1 MAEDVAPSEIDASKA
16 PLLDHLIELRRRLL
30 WSVLALAGAFA
41 ACVYFARHILSLLV
55 APLQYAGQKTLINTE
70 IYGGFFVEL
79 KVAFFAAMMIA
90 SPIIANQIWLFVAP
104 GLYKKERRA
113 LLPFMLATPF
123 LFTAGASLAYFVAI
137 PLALKFLLGFQ
148 GDLGGVTQQALPD
161 VGSYLKF
168 VMQFMFG
175 FGFSF
180 LLPVLLMLLE
190 AVGIVSRQQLV
201 GARRYAIVGAFAIAA
216 VLTPPDIGSQLL
228 LAVPLCILYEFTL
241 IATWFTQRRR
251 EREQKAEVA

>member
-1 MAEDVAPSEIDASKA
+1 MGPDPDDLEDSKA
-16 PLLDHLIELRRRLL
+16 PLLDHLIELRKRLL
-30 WSVLALAGAFA
+30 WSVLALAIAFLS
-41 ACVYFARHILSLLV
+41 CVYFARHILSVLV
-55 APLQYAGQKTLINTE
+55 APLHYAGQKTLINTE

-90 SPIIANQIWLFVAP
+90 SPVIANQIWLFVAP
-104 GLYKKERRA
+104 GLYKRERKA
-113 LLPFMLATPF
+113 LLPFMLATPV
-123 LFTAGASLAYFVAI
+123 LFTAGASLAYFIAI
-137 PLALKFLLGFQ
+137 PFALKFLLGFQ

-180 LLPVLLMLLE
+180 LMPVLLMLLE
-190 AVGIVSRQQLV
+190 AVGIVTRDQLV
-201 GARRYAIVGAFAIAA
+201 AARRYAIVGAFAIAA

-228 LAVPLCILYEFTL
+228 LAVPLCLLYELTL

-251 EREQKAEVA
+251 AKAENASATG